1 MNAIGMIETN
11 NIPAGINA
19 GDAMLKA
26 ADVRLVIAQAV
37 CAGKYI
43 VMIAGDVAAVKSAVS
58 DGKPVAGNYLVDD
71 IVIPN
76 VEDQVIAAIN
86 ACTEAGEVR
95 ALGII
100 ETYSLASAVIC
111 ADSAAKAADVRLI
124 EIRLGRGLGG
134 KAFFTMN
141 GDVAAV
147 KAAVDAALEEGQ
159 EHGMIV
165 NSVVIPAPHE
175 DIYKAI
181 Y

>member
-1 MNAIGMIETN
+1 MSSKSGIVRKTN
-11 NIPAGINA
+11 FLHRPVFWEKVSRLLTTFFVRTSFIKFIPAVNGLVFNGRSTIKGIRNN
-19 GDAMLKA
+19 
-26 ADVRLVIAQAV
+26 RLT
-37 CAGKYI
+37 
-43 VMIAGDVAAVKSAVS
+43 
-58 DGKPVAGNYLVDD
+58 GNYLVS
-71 IVIPN
+71 
-76 VEDQVIAAIN
+76 
-86 ACTEAGEVR
+86 
-95 ALGII
+95 II
-100 ETYSLASAVIC
+100 ASAVIC